1 MVKKIVK
8 VVLVLL
14 ILFGAVIST
23 FNVMDVQLEAKEL
36 TVTFPE
42 VKYLEDV
49 PDCKGEGKGCIDM
62 TNPNG

>member
-1 MVKKIVK
+1 MIKKIVK

-14 ILFGAVIST
+14 IVFGAVISAL
-23 FNVMDVQLEAKEL
+23 NVMDTQLKAKEL
-36 TVTFPE
+36 TVTYPE
-42 VKYLEDV
+42 VLYLPDV